1 MPLTTFLCDAS
12 LLFCF
17 FSPAFS
23 MAQFLEDFGDDEEE
37 QEYALI
43 DLESCIT
50 GVIEGPA
57 VTRLC
62 KQLGINTLDLKIEME
77 FGKNNG
83 KEFRNKMEKIYRD
96 YGRILVKDPKKE
108 DEYTMDYGKYRRTMS
123 AGPYAQRFPSWA
135 KLAFAIAMMLPTEAS
150 CERVFSIL
158 KKIIGADKSQ
168 MTEEN
173 AAAYCEIRMLLSN
186 EASSKL
192 EKSAEEEFD
201 EMIGNAE
208 NNNNNNNNNNTAI
221 LLTPVVVHKFVNAA
235 IESYRKESE
244 NNGGIK
250 CAFCQATLFRR
261 AATIIQHVQCKQ
273 QHCAKRFCFT
283 RACLGRV
290 EMLQDGEELPE
301 PAGYECPD
309 CRLRF
314 LE

>member
-1 MPLTTFLCDAS
+1 
-12 LLFCF
+12 
-17 FSPAFS
+17 
-23 MAQFLEDFGDDEEE
+23 
-37 QEYALI
+37 
-43 DLESCIT
+43 
-50 GVIEGPA
+50 
-57 VTRLC
+57 
-62 KQLGINTLDLKIEME
+62 
-77 FGKNNG
+77 
-83 KEFRNKMEKIYRD
+83 MEKIYHE
-96 YGRILVKDPKKE
+96 YGRILVRDPYKQI
-108 DEYTMDYGKYRRTMS
+108 YTMNYDKYRRTMS

-201 EMIGNAE
+201 EMIGNVE
-208 NNNNNNNNNNTAI
+208 NNNNNNNTAI
-221 LLTPVVVHKFVNAA
+221 LLTPVIVHKFVNAA

-250 CAFCQATLFRR
+250 CAYCQTTLFRR
-261 AATIIQHVQCKQ
+261 AATIVQHVQCKQ
-273 QHCAKRFCFT
+273 QHCAKRFCCT

-290 EMLQDGEELPE
+290 EMLGDGDKLPE
-301 PAGYECPD
+301 AAGYECPD

-314 LE
+314 LNADNK